1 MTRLNSKLH
10 IKHLIN
16 LRNII
21 FKENKIRHP
30 KIKFLNIN
38 KGMKK
43 IWKMIIN
50 KVTILNKYAKLSIFC
65 ADRKKSY
72 KYGSISHI

>member
-38 KGMKK
+38 KGMKNMENDNQQSNNFK
-43 IWKMIIN
+43 QI
-50 KVTILNKYAKLSIFC
+50 
-65 ADRKKSY
+65 RKT
-72 KYGSISHI
+72 

>member
-1 MTRLNSKLH
+1 MIRLNSKLY
-10 IKHLIN
+10 IKYFIN

-21 FKENKIRHP
+21 FKENKIRYF

-43 IWKMIIN
+43 CGKW
-50 KVTILNKYAKLSIFC
+50 
-65 ADRKKSY
+65 
-72 KYGSISHI
+72 